1 MRNRRRTALS
11 LIAVALGMALLMVLN
26 GLVQGALEDAL
37 QYSIRYQTGHVQVR
51 KDSYEEEK
59 LSLKWKDLLEEPEAL
74 AARAQALP
82 EVKYAAPVLW
92 LNGIVNTSDD
102 SAGVRVFG
110 IDVSSPVYQPIRD
123 ATTAGAFLT
132 ADDRNGI
139 LIGKRLAD
147 ELGVDVGRKIVL
159 DIVDAS
165 GRAQESTFIIRGLF
179 TTGLPFYDQN
189 SIFLP
194 IAKAQAFAGT
204 GDRASAVVVM
214 LRHADQADKV
224 TAALQG
230 PGLKVLTWKDLN
242 AILLATARVG
252 LSFYY
257 ILDLIVMLIVAV
269 IIANTLLMAVFE
281 RVREIGILS
290 ALGMRSAQIRIMFLL
305 EAILLG
311 MAGILAGAMVGSIGV
326 AYLAHVGLAIGDVA
340 TVGGGAYLMGTRM
353 YARFM
358 PGLFAGL
365 GAATLFVVV
374 LAALYPAWFASRL
387 EPVEALR
394 AL

>member
-1 MRNRRRTALS
+1 M
-11 LIAVALGMALLMVLN
+11 
-26 GLVQGALEDAL
+26 
-37 QYSIRYQTGHVQVR
+37 
-51 KDSYEEEK
+51 
-59 LSLKWKDLLEEPEAL
+59 
-74 AARAQALP
+74 
-82 EVKYAAPVLW
+82 
-92 LNGIVNTSDD
+92 
-102 SAGVRVFG
+102 
-110 IDVSSPVYQPIRD
+110 
-123 ATTAGAFLT
+123 
-132 ADDRNGI
+132 
-139 LIGKRLAD
+139 
-147 ELGVDVGRKIVL
+147 
-159 DIVDAS
+159 
-165 GRAQESTFIIRGLF
+165 
-179 TTGLPFYDQN
+179 
-189 SIFLP
+189 
-194 IAKAQAFAGT
+194 
-204 GDRASAVVVM
+204 
-214 LRHADQADKV
+214 